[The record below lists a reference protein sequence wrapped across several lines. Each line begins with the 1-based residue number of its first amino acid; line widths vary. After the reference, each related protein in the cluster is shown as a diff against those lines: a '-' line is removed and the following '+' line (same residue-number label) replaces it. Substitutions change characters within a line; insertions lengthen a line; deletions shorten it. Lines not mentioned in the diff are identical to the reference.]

1 MNVRTPAWLVRYL
14 HDPIALATTHRIAG
28 RTAIVA
34 VPTFVASAVVASFS
48 PSLSWI
54 PELVFLL
61 GAAAVVGRLTL
72 NVLRWWRRGP
82 VRWGIFAPKA
92 RRAYMRDI
100 WNTVAHDAL
109 DRDVWAVRV
118 VAVTSIRARGCRAI
132 VEHPDGRRQD
142 AWFWHVRPR
151 RGHVYLVRATG
162 AATGIRDQHRVMYVG
177 SDTTGPGIIYRIP
190 RAAWRQRT
198 VRIVRF
204 Q

>member
-14 HDPIALATTHRIAG
+14 HDPIALAMTHRIAG
-28 RTAIVA
+28 RTAVVA
-34 VPTFVASAVVASFS
+34 VPAFVAGAVVASFS

-54 PELVFLL
+54 SELVFLL
-61 GAAAVVGRLTL
+61 GAAAVVVRLTL

-92 RRAYMRDI
+92 RRAYMRGV
-100 WNTVAHDAL
+100 WRTVADEAF
-109 DRDVWAVRV
+109 DRYVWVVRV
-118 VAVTSIRARGCRAI
+118 VAVTSLRARGCRAI

-162 AATGIRDQHRVMYVG
+162 SATGIRDQHRVMFVG

>member
-14 HDPIALATTHRIAG
+14 HDPIALAMTHRIAG
-28 RTAIVA
+28 RTAVVA
-34 VPTFVASAVVASFS
+34 VPAFVAGAVVASFS

-54 PELVFLL
+54 SELVFLL
-61 GAAAVVGRLTL
+61 GAAAVVVRLTL

-92 RRAYMRDI
+92 RRAYMRGV
-100 WNTVAHDAL
+100 WRTVADEAF
-109 DRDVWAVRV
+109 DRYVWVVRV
-118 VAVTSIRARGCRAI
+118 VAVTSLRARGCRAI

-162 AATGIRDQHRVMYVG
+162 AATGIRDQHRVMFVG

-190 RAAWRQRT
+190 GAAWRQRT